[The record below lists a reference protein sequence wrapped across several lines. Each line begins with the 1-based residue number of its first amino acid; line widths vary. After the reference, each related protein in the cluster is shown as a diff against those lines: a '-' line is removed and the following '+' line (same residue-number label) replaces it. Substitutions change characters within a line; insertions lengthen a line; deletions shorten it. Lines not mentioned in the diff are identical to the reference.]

1 MLGRTSD
8 KDGGPGS
15 EVRMDTFVVQVWVP
29 ADDPS
34 RGGDLRGVVRHVAS
48 GTETPFRGDEGVL
61 DLLHHALQTGENERC
76 VRREA
81 AQ

>member
-29 ADDPS
+29 ADDLS

-48 GTETPFRGDEGVL
+48 GTETPFRGDEEIL
-61 DLLHHALQTGENERC
+61 DFLYHAPQTKENER
-76 VRREA
+76 
-81 AQ
+81 

>member
-1 MLGRTSD
+1 
-8 KDGGPGS
+8 
-15 EVRMDTFVVQVWVP
+15 MDTFLVQVWVP
-29 ADDPS
+29 ADDLS

-48 GTETPFRGDEGVL
+48 GTETPFRGDEEVL
-61 DLLHHALQTGENERC
+61 NLLHHSSQTKENERC